1 MFMDEED
8 KLLDVAVR
16 ESDYLHDHGLFGASR
31 IIDQLFKQ
39 RAELL
44 EVLKLADR
52 KIVKMYDGITCG
64 CGEDYAKIDEDSIAI
79 REAITKAEEAE

>member
-1 MFMDEED
+1 MVTLNDRAQACADVLDDLYANRPAADMVR
-8 KLLDVAVR
+8 LLA
-16 ESDYLHDHGLFGASR
+16 
-31 IIDQLFKQ
+31 QQ

-79 REAITKAEEAE
+79 REVITKAEATE